1 MYAFPE
7 PAREKS
13 MATVRDKAFKILTER
28 EISEILNDT
37 AGRTPRKVDGVALGK
52 RAKSALF
59 SAVGFSG
66 LPGVDDEFH
75 SSPASSLTYDECE
88 GTDQPYW
95 GTWGAVQVDDN
106 ILGRS
111 RR

>member
-1 MYAFPE
+1 MYAFLE
-7 PAREKS
+7 QAREKS

-28 EISEILNDT
+28 EISEILKDT

-66 LPGVDDEFH
+66 LRGVDDEFH
-75 SSPASSLTYDECE
+75 SSPVSSLQYDGWEVA
-88 GTDQPYW
+88 DPPYW
-95 GTWGAVQVDDN
+95 GTWGAVQVD
-106 ILGRS
+106 
-111 RR
+111 